1 LTCIVGFATRD
12 YAIMAADRAVLD
24 KWHRWEAGDPKI
36 GIVSGWLVGASGPC
50 RVGNALIHMIDALPI
65 PDGGIVTPGWLHRT
79 FMPTFRLLAEQTQF
93 IVVDGWIGG
102 KESPQS
108 ASLIFAGYG
117 ITFSVTEDW
126 AAEPSAHGYVAIGSG
141 REQAVGAMC
150 ALNSYFKETHT
161 EPIDLTQ
168 AKLHCQLAVDAACR
182 HDVFCRGPVDILT
195 VQRGEL

>member
-1 LTCIVGFATRD
+1 VPFSTNGIVGRPATLRL
-12 YAIMAADRAVLD
+12 ASFL
-24 KWHRWEAGDPKI
+24 AG
-36 GIVSGWLVGASGPC
+36 SSGP
-50 RVGNALIHMIDALPI
+50 RG
-65 PDGGIVTPGWLHRT
+65 
-79 FMPTFRLLAEQTQF
+79 QTQF